1 MDYFVTG
8 ATGFIGRH
16 LLERLLARGG
26 TVYALVRGRSR
37 ARLDAVRARYAEA
50 GSRVI
55 AVGGDLAEPGLGVDD
70 ATVGE
75 LRGKI
80 DHFFHVAGLYDM
92 TADAERLAAINVA
105 GTRQAVELAHALGAR
120 RFHHVSSIAAAG
132 RYAGRFREDM
142 FEEAVGLE
150 DPYFRTKH
158 DSEAVVRTECR
169 IPWRIYRPGIVVG
182 HTLNGEI
189 DKVDGPYYV
198 LPLLKRLRGVVPRWF
213 PLFGIEGSRI
223 NIVPVDFVAGA
234 LDVIAHQG
242 GLDGRAFHLVDA
254 NPKTVG
260 EAMNVF
266 ARAAKAPEFVAQ
278 LDARLRGSLP
288 APLLGVLG
296 AVLPVRQILERVVE
310 EFGIPPRVLAYVDQ
324 PTTFDCRET
333 ERALRGSAVAAPDLE
348 SYASRL
354 WEFWERRLDPDLY
367 ARSSLA
373 AAVRGRRVLITGASS
388 GIGKAA
394 ALRLG
399 AAGAVVL
406 LVARSQ
412 DKLEE
417 LAAEI
422 RQGGGT
428 AHCHPADLA
437 DLASCDR
444 LVASVLERH
453 GGVDVLINNAG
464 RSIRRSIALSY
475 DRFHDFHRT
484 MQLNYFGAIK
494 LILGFLPGMRERKDG
509 QVVNISSVGVQANPP
524 RFSAYVASKSAL
536 DAFSRCAGSEL
547 LDDNV
552 GITTVYMPLVRTEM
566 IAPTK
571 IYRAFPTIS
580 PDDAAEMICEA
591 IRARPKR
598 VSTWLGVFGEVS
610 YALVPRTVDLVL
622 ATAYRLFPDSA
633 AARGE
638 PARGGEE
645 VASAQQIAFARLIP
659 GVHW

>member
-1 MDYFVTG
+1 MSYFVTG

-16 LLERLLARGG
+16 LLERLLGRGA
-26 TVYALVRGRSR
+26 TVYALVRGASR
-37 ARLDAVRARYAEA
+37 ARLDALRARCGEA

-55 AVGGDLAEPGLGVDD
+55 AIEGDLGEPRLGVDD
-70 ATVGE
+70 ATIAR
-75 LRGKI
+75 LRGQI

-92 TADAERLAAINVA
+92 TADAERLAEINVA
-105 GTRQAVELAHALGAR
+105 GTRQAVALADRLAAR

-132 RYAGRFREDM
+132 RYAGCFREDM
-142 FEEAVGLE
+142 FDEAVGLD

-158 DSEAVVRTECR
+158 DSETVVRTECPT
-169 IPWRIYRPGIVVG
+169 PWRIYRPGVVVG
-182 HTLNGEI
+182 HSVTGEI
-189 DKVDGPYYV
+189 DKIDGPYYFF
-198 LPLLKRLRGVVPRWF
+198 PLLKRLRGVVPRWF
-213 PLFGIEGSRI
+213 PLFGIEGARV
-223 NIVPVDFVAGA
+223 NIVPVDFVAAA
-234 LDVIAHQG
+234 LDVIAHRD
-242 GLDGRAFHLVDA
+242 GLDGRAFHLVDPE
-254 NPKTVG
+254 PKTVG
-260 EAMNVF
+260 EAMNLF

-278 LDARLRGSLP
+278 LDTRLRGTLP
-288 APLLGVLG
+288 APLLGALG
-296 AVLPVRQILERVVE
+296 AMLPVRQILERVVE
-310 EFGIPPRVLAYVDQ
+310 ELGIPPRVLAYVDQ
-324 PTTFDCRET
+324 PTTFDAAQAQ
-333 ERALRGSAVAAPDLE
+333 RALEGSGVSVPPLE
-348 SYASRL
+348 SYADRL

-373 AAVRGRRVLITGASS
+373 AAVRGRRVLLTGASS
-388 GIGKAA
+388 GIGKAT

-406 LVARSQ
+406 LIARSL

-417 LAAEI
+417 VAAEI
-422 RQGGGT
+422 RRAGGT
-428 AHCHPADLA
+428 AHCHSADLA

-444 LVASVLERH
+444 LVSEVLERH

-509 QVVNISSVGVQANPP
+509 QVINVSSVGVQANPP

-536 DAFSRCAGSEL
+536 DAFSRCAASEL

-552 GITTVYMPLVRTEM
+552 AITTVYMPLVRTEM

-571 IYRAFPTIS
+571 IYRAFPTIA
-580 PDDAAEMICEA
+580 PEEAAEMICEA

-610 YALVPRTVDLVL
+610 YALAPRTVDIVL
-622 ATAYRLFPDSA
+622 ATAYRLFPDTA

-638 PARGGEE
+638 PPRGGEE